1 MSPSKTKEPINI
13 FKALSNPIRRNLV
26 SFIGD
31 KTRYGDSVSFTQI
44 QQEFNMKVGTLYHHL
59 DSLGDLITQDEKK
72 KYLLTPKGVQAYNL
86 IEDKIDAF
94 AKEMPTFGPFSFL
107 HRVFLRDYF
116 EKIQSDPL
124 RFLGISLFIFS
135 GLVTGSY
142 FLSYGPIFIF
152 PTLISPQFLT
162 PVLFVLSAL
171 VIYLLI
177 ELFTS
182 LFFRKTTD
190 KLALFQAVLYSQI
203 PLFIF
208 SIIEYFVMDVDYSV
222 SPLDISIW
230 LFLLL
235 IFIQLLFLGIIIEAL
250 IVIKGLRMEKAGLIA
265 LLVIYLLNL
274 FSFLLLRGLVV
285 SI

>member
-31 KTRYGDSVSFTQI
+31 KSRYGDSVSFTQI
-44 QQEFNMKVGTLYHHL
+44 QQEFKMKVGTLYHHL

-72 KYLLTPKGVQAYNL
+72 KYLLTSKGVQAYNL

-94 AKEMPTFGPFSFL
+94 AKEIPTFGPFSFL
-107 HRVFLRDYF
+107 HKLFLRDYF
-116 EKIQSDPL
+116 GKIQSDPL

-135 GLVTGSY
+135 GILVGSY

-152 PTLISPQFLT
+152 PTLVNPQFLT
-162 PVLFVLSAL
+162 PILFVLSTL
-171 VIYLLI
+171 VIYLLL
-177 ELFTS
+177 EFLS
-182 LFFRKTTD
+182 ALFFKKTAD

-208 SIIEYFVMDVDYSV
+208 SIVEYFTIDVDYSV

-285 SI
+285 TI